1 MNEKN
6 TEFFIIEDDDAVAE
20 VLRDIIEDYDLGKI
34 SGVSDGIGIRTD
46 EIMALNP
53 DVVLVD
59 FLMPEKDGVQVVKEL
74 KAAGSTAK
82 FIMISQVSSKPMI
95 ARAYEAG
102 IDFFISKPIN
112 LIEVRTVIANINQQM
127 KNERTI
133 RNLKKM
139 FLAEMGGIEM
149 EEPAQKQQQED
160 RYEKRILYIL
170 SRLGM
175 AGEKGS
181 EDILRICTYLH
192 GNGMSISKVKVSS
205 LCERL
210 SDSPKSMEQRVRRAI
225 IVGMS
230 NLAHMGVEDFM
241 NETYTAYSGKL
252 FAFEEIRAE
261 MDMIRGKREYG
272 GKASVKKFLDGLMLE
287 AEAL

>member
-1 MNEKN
+1 MNERN

-149 EEPAQKQQQED
+149 EEPAPKKQQED

-287 AEAL
+287 AETL

>member
-1 MNEKN
+1 MNERN

-149 EEPAQKQQQED
+149 EEPAPKQQQED

>member
-149 EEPAQKQQQED
+149 EEPAPKQQQED

>member
-1 MNEKN
+1 
-6 TEFFIIEDDDAVAE
+6 
-20 VLRDIIEDYDLGKI
+20 
-34 SGVSDGIGIRTD
+34 
-46 EIMALNP
+46 
-53 DVVLVD
+53 
-59 FLMPEKDGVQVVKEL
+59 
-74 KAAGSTAK
+74 
-82 FIMISQVSSKPMI
+82 
-95 ARAYEAG
+95 
-102 IDFFISKPIN
+102 
-112 LIEVRTVIANINQQM
+112 M

-149 EEPAQKQQQED
+149 EEPAPKQQQED

-287 AEAL
+287 AETL

>member
-149 EEPAQKQQQED
+149 EEPAPKQQED

-210 SDSPKSMEQRVRRAI
+210 SDSPKSMEQRVRRTI

-287 AEAL
+287 AETL

>member
-34 SGVSDGIGIRTD
+34 SGVSDGIGVRTD

-149 EEPAQKQQQED
+149 EEPAPKKQQED

>member
-1 MNEKN
+1 MNERN

-112 LIEVRTVIANINQQM
+112 LIEVRTVISNINQQM

-149 EEPAQKQQQED
+149 EEPAPKQQQED

>member
-149 EEPAQKQQQED
+149 EEPAPQQQQED

>member
-149 EEPAQKQQQED
+149 EEPAPKKQQED

-241 NETYTAYSGKL
+241 NETYTAYYGKL

>member
-149 EEPAQKQQQED
+149 EEPAPKKQQED

-192 GNGMSISKVKVSS
+192 GNGMSISTVKVSS

>member
-1 MNEKN
+1 MNERN

-127 KNERTI
+127 KNERTS

-149 EEPAQKQQQED
+149 EEPAPKQQQED

>member
-1 MNEKN
+1 MNERN

-149 EEPAQKQQQED
+149 EEPAPKQQEED

>member
-149 EEPAQKQQQED
+149 EEPAPKKQQED

-261 MDMIRGKREYG
+261 MDMIRGKR
-272 GKASVKKFLDGLMLE
+272 AVS
-287 AEAL
+287 

>member
-149 EEPAQKQQQED
+149 EEPAPKKQQED

-192 GNGMSISKVKVSS
+192 GNGMSISTVKVSS

-287 AEAL
+287 AETL

>member
-1 MNEKN
+1 MNERN

-149 EEPAQKQQQED
+149 EEPAPKKQQED

-192 GNGMSISKVKVSS
+192 GNGMSISTVKVSS

-210 SDSPKSMEQRVRRAI
+210 SDSPKSMEQRARRAI

>member
-1 MNEKN
+1 MNERN

-149 EEPAQKQQQED
+149 EEPAPKKQQED
-160 RYEKRILYIL
+160 
-170 SRLGM
+170 
-175 AGEKGS
+175 
-181 EDILRICTYLH
+181 RICTYLH

>member
-1 MNEKN
+1 MSEKN
-6 TEFFIIEDDDAVAE
+6 IEFYIIEDDAAVAE
-20 VLRDIIEDYDLGKI
+20 VLKDIVEDYDLGRI
-34 SGVSDGIGIRTD
+34 SGISDGTGISTEGILGLD
-46 EIMALNP
+46 P
-53 DVVLVD
+53 DVILVD

-74 KAAGSTAK
+74 KAAGCRAK
-82 FIMISQVSSKPMI
+82 IIMISQVSSKPMI

-102 IDFFISKPIN
+102 IDFFVSKPIN
-112 LIEVRTVIANINQQM
+112 LIEIRAVISNIEKQM
-127 KNERTI
+127 KNEKTI

-149 EEPAQKQQQED
+149 EEPAPKKQQED

>member
-1 MNEKN
+1 MNERN

-149 EEPAQKQQQED
+149 EEPAPKKQQED

>member
-1 MNEKN
+1 MNERN

-149 EEPAQKQQQED
+149 EAPAPKKQQED

-287 AEAL
+287 AETL

>member
-1 MNEKN
+1 MNERN

-149 EEPAQKQQQED
+149 EEPAPKKQQED

-192 GNGMSISKVKVSS
+192 GNGMSISTVKVSS